1 MTGSHQGYYD
11 SVRAAKRN
19 IIRSAVEQVSA
30 NYGEAARLLGIH
42 VNNLHRLIREFDLKP
57 ILEAARSFL
66 LR

>member
-11 SVRAAKRN
+11 SVRATKRN
-19 IIRSAVEQVSA
+19 IIRSAVEQISA

-42 VNNLHRLIREFDLKP
+42 VNNLHRLIREFDLKLV
-57 ILEAARSFL
+57 LEAARSFL